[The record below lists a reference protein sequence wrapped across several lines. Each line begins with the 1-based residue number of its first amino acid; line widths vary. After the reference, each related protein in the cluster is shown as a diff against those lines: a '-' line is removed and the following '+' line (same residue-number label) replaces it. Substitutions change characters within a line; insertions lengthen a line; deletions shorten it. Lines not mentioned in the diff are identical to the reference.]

1 MPAARRG
8 PAVGPRAPPQPDLL
22 HPWRAQRGDPRPP
35 RWAQRPADEEARR
48 QPACPLRATRPPRPT
63 TPAGRPLTS
72 WPAGSGAAST
82 STYHV
87 LVERHAYSVPFQLL
101 REQVEVRYTT
111 ATVEVFFKGRRVTSP
126 PAPLRRA
133 AVHRRRAHAERPPRP
148 RRVDAVA
155 PPPLG
160 REGRSRD
167 RPARGPHPAE
177 PPAPPSRGTGP
188 CSASCAWGG
197 STATTGSTRRA
208 PAPSPSAPLPL
219 RHRPE
224 HPRRRPG
231 PAALRAAGR
240 NEPTPAHDNIRGAD
254 GAVRGRPPGP
264 ASSASSRSAPTGS
277 TSGCI
282 NTRGLRPTR
291 YGYSDVEGLSRP
303 SMTKPC
309 STSRYTAMLITAALD
324 CPSLRA
330 IASTFSSSSGMI
342 VNVI

>member
-197 STATTGSTRRA
+197 STATTGSTRLSARA
-208 PAPSPSAPLPL
+208 IALGSLAASTPSGTSSPPARTGCPSS
-219 RHRPE
+219 RRPQRADACARQ
-224 HPRRRPG
+224 HPRRR
-231 PAALRAAGR
+231 
-240 NEPTPAHDNIRGAD
+240 
-254 GAVRGRPPGP
+254 
-264 ASSASSRSAPTGS
+264 RS
-277 TSGCI
+277 C
-282 NTRGLRPTR
+282 
-291 YGYSDVEGLSRP
+291 SRP
-303 SMTKPC
+303 SARAGLERVIPLSPYL
-309 STSRYTAMLITAALD
+309 STVIRNRVNLNRWSTTTSWGSGVGHRQTRASLD
-324 CPSLRA
+324 GVRGAGVKAVSPAKAGAERSDA
-330 IASTFSSSSGMI
+330 P
-342 VNVI
+342 